1 MTLRRPTLP
10 TLPHAPWLRTL
21 VCACAM
27 GAMSASAQAPTDLRL
42 ALVIGNSAYAGAPLL
57 NPANDAKA
65 MSDALRGMGFTVID
79 ARDASK
85 QQMEAAIGQARD
97 ALKGRN
103 GVGMLYYAGHGLQ
116 LDWRNY
122 MVPVD
127 ARFAN
132 AADVPAHAVDVQQV
146 VEAFRAAGNR
156 MNIVVLDAC
165 RDNPFAGTASGKGL
179 AQMDAPPGTLLAYA
193 TAPGNVAEDGDAASG
208 NGLYTRFLVQEIQQP
223 GARIEDVFKRVRFQV
238 RERSQGRQIPWE
250 STSLEDDFYF
260 GTGIKPF
267 VRPENKAREQA
278 FAQEKAD
285 WDRIA
290 NSKAVEDFYAF
301 LKKYPNG
308 NITEL
313 AQSRLERMQAA
324 QIKAQPDRDGR
335 LDADLT
341 RRFRDGDRYEF
352 TVKDGLTG
360 VLRNNASAVVKLLG
374 EDLFEGSGTGYGT
387 VRATQAGYVLQD
399 GGGSYDPPW
408 AVLPSAEYQVGKKW
422 SSRTIQTRPDG
433 SKQWI
438 DAETVIAAR
447 EKVTVPLGT
456 FDTYRI
462 EVTMTFQTGGRAK
475 MTFWDD
481 PGWGYSVKMM
491 REFRVS
497 GRAPDIFIREMT
509 ARSRGG

>member
-1 MTLRRPTLP
+1 MTLCRPTVTP
-10 TLPHAPWLRTL
+10 APWLRSL
-21 VCACAM
+21 VCACTM
-27 GAMSASAQAPTDLRL
+27 GAVSASAQAPTDLRL
-42 ALVIGNSAYAGAPLL
+42 ALVIGNSAYAGVPLL

-65 MSDALRGMGFTVID
+65 MSNALRGMGFTVID

-127 ARFAN
+127 ARFAG

-146 VEAFRAAGNR
+146 IEAFRAAGNR

-165 RDNPFAGTASGKGL
+165 RDNPFTGTASGKGL

-267 VRPENKAREQA
+267 VRPDNKAREQA
-278 FAQEKAD
+278 FNQEKAD

-290 NSKAVEDFYAF
+290 NSTNAEDFYAF

-308 NITEL
+308 NIAEL
-313 AQSRLERMQAA
+313 AQSRLERLQAA
-324 QIKAQPDRDGR
+324 LVKAQPDRDGKTA
-335 LDADLT
+335 ADLT
-341 RRFRDGDRYEF
+341 RRYRDGDRFEF
-352 TVKDGLTG
+352 VIKDGLTG
-360 VLRNNASAVVKLLG
+360 VSRNTASVVVKSLG
-374 EDLFEGSGTGYGT
+374 DDIFEGSGPGYGT
-387 VRATQAGYVLQD
+387 VRATQAGFVLQD
-399 GGGSYDPPW
+399 GAGTYDPPW
-408 AVLPSAEYQVGKKW
+408 AVWPGSEYQVGKRW
-422 SSRTIQTRPDG
+422 SARTIQTGIDG
-433 SKQWI
+433 NKQWI
-438 DAETVIAAR
+438 DVETHIVAH

-462 EVTMTFQTGGRAK
+462 EVTMVYQRGGRAK
-475 MTFWDD
+475 LTFWDD
-481 PGWGYSVKMM
+481 PGWGYSVKMS